1 MIEVKDLTVRIGGS
15 TIIRGISFK
24 VPDGSVFALVGPNG
38 AGKTTTLKAVMG
50 LLRHGGS
57 VLLDGEDL
65 SALGPSE
72 RAARGIGYAPEDRR
86 LFPSLTVEEN
96 LNLPV
101 ASLGIS
107 RKRVEEVL
115 ELIPA
120 LKGLLKRPAYALS
133 GGQQKLVALARAL
146 VVGRRA
152 ILLDELFEGLSPK
165 MRDDLSIVIK
175 QVAREWGVSVILAE
189 SNQRYVAFADA
200 VARIDRGELVQGYPR
215 PGSSPDP
222 PQSKNR

>member
-200 VARIDRGELVQGYPR
+200 VARIDRGQLVQGYPW

>member
-165 MRDDLSIVIK
+165 MRDDLSIVIE

>member
-86 LFPSLTVEEN
+86 PFPSPTVEEN
-96 LNLPV
+96 SNLPV

-120 LKGLLKRPAYALS
+120 PKGLLKRPAYALS

-175 QVAREWGVSVILAE
+175 QVVG
-189 SNQRYVAFADA
+189 Q
-200 VARIDRGELVQGYPR
+200 
-215 PGSSPDP
+215 
-222 PQSKNR
+222 

>member
-1 MIEVKDLTVRIGGS
+1 MIEVRDLTVRIGGS

-38 AGKTTTLKAVMG
+38 AGKTTTLRAVMG

-57 VLLDGEDL
+57 VLLDGENL

-96 LNLPV
+96 LKLPIV
-101 ASLGIS
+101 SLGIP
-107 RKRVEEVL
+107 RRRVEEVL
-115 ELIPA
+115 ELVPA

-133 GGQQKLVALARAL
+133 GGQQKLVVLARAL

-152 ILLDELFEGLSPK
+152 VLLDEILEGLSPK
-165 MRDDLSIVIK
+165 MRDDLSVVIR
-175 QVAREWGVSVILAE
+175 QVARGWGVSVILAE

-200 VARIDRGELVQGYPR
+200 FARIDRGQLV
-215 PGSSPDP
+215 
-222 PQSKNR
+222 

>member
-1 MIEVKDLTVRIGGS
+1 MIEVRDLTVRIGGS

-24 VPDGSVFALVGPNG
+24 VPDGSVFAIVGPNG

-50 LLRHGGS
+50 LLKHGGS

-72 RAARGIGYAPEDRR
+72 RAARGVGYAPEDRR

-96 LNLPV
+96 LRLPV
-101 ASLGIS
+101 ASLGIPS
-107 RKRVEEVL
+107 RRVEEVL
-115 ELIPA
+115 ELVPP
-120 LKGLLKRPAYALS
+120 LRGLLKRPAYALS

-152 ILLDELFEGLSPK
+152 VLLDEILEGLSPK
-165 MRDDLSIVIK
+165 MRDDLSAIIK
-175 QVAREWGVSVILAE
+175 QAAKGWGVSVVIAE
-189 SNQRYVAFADA
+189 SNQRYVTFADLTA
-200 VARIDRGELVQGYPR
+200 HIDRGQIV
-215 PGSSPDP
+215 
-222 PQSKNR
+222 